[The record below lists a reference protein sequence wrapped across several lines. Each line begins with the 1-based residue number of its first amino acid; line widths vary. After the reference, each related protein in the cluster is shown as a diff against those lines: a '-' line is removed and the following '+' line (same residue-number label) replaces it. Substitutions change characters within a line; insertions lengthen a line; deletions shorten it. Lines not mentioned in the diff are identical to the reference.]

1 MEEWH
6 LDKRI
11 PIGIIFTIIAQT
23 VILGYWLGSLEQ
35 RVSSMESNRFTS
47 VDGAVA
53 MTRIDNNEKQIERL
67 EARTLDALAEIKAS
81 LNSIERR
88 LDTVYNPEE

>member
-1 MEEWH
+1 
-6 LDKRI
+6 
-11 PIGIIFTIIAQT
+11 
-23 VILGYWLGSLEQ
+23 
-35 RVSSMESNRFTS
+35 
-47 VDGAVA
+47 